1 MKKYKGEIIVNE
13 CDEIDLNNEN
23 VSVVTN
29 NENFKGALSKWL
41 FNKNYNL
48 IGNVLSE
55 IDDIP
60 DKLEIFN
67 ENSRDY
73 LYFSC
78 LNSSNEPLIICLLDG
93 SNDNQKYL
101 MVLKNKDE
109 DYVYRLDYV
118 DNKVIIF
125 GDKTNKVK
133 KHSRKIAV

>member
-1 MKKYKGEIIVNE
+1 M
-13 CDEIDLNNEN
+13 
-23 VSVVTN
+23 
-29 NENFKGALSKWL
+29 
-41 FNKNYNL
+41 
-48 IGNVLSE
+48 
-55 IDDIP
+55 
-60 DKLEIFN
+60 EIFN

-78 LNSSNEPLIICLLDG
+78 LNSSNEPLIVCLLDG